1 MKGEKINTTRQQIV
15 PNLNRMDFL
24 GKVQKYAKI
33 CLGHNIV
40 ILEMFKAV

>member
-24 GKVQKYAKI
+24 GTVQKYAKI